1 MADAITIL
9 VVFLALLIIATL
21 LSVPIAFVLGLIAV
35 VLIDLYLP
43 NLDLSFVM
51 ARRVITGMQIYTL
64 LAIPFFMLAGEIMS
78 RSGIVEDIIEFAKY
92 FVGSIR
98 GGLAHATVVA
108 NILMAGLSGS
118 AVGDAAAIG
127 SLTIPAMEKA
137 GYGKKFGTAIATS
150 AALIGPVIPPS
161 IPMIILGIVAQI
173 SIVDLFIG
181 GIVPGILMGLSLMG
195 YVYFISK
202 KRNYPAAGRPPAFLP
217 VLRKTIWAILL
228 PIIIVG
234 GIRFGVFTPTEG
246 GAIAAV
252 YAAVIAKLVYKMEWK
267 EYKEALV
274 GAAESTGVVLLVCGM
289 AMVLT
294 WVLTVLQV
302 PQFIVQLF
310 QSITTNKYVFLFIV
324 NVFLF
329 IMGMIIDLTPN
340 IYLLAPLLF
349 PVAKA
354 YGIDPIHF
362 GVVMSV
368 NLTVGLLTP
377 PVGTVLLLGSA
388 LSKVKLE
395 DLVKELI
402 PIYVLYFIILLVI
415 TYIPEIVLI
424 PVHALGGVK

>member
-1 MADAITIL
+1 MVEATTVL
-9 VVFLALLIIATL
+9 LVFLGLLIIATL
-21 LSVPIAFVLGLIAV
+21 LSVPIAFVLGLIAI

-51 ARRVITGMQIYTL
+51 ARRMITGMQIYTL

-78 RSGIVEDIIEFAKY
+78 RSGIVEDIVEFAKY
-92 FVGSIR
+92 FVGHIR
-98 GGLAHATVVA
+98 GGLAHTTVLA

-118 AVGDAAAIG
+118 AVADAAAIG

-137 GYGKKFGTAIATS
+137 GYGKTFGTAIATS

-181 GIVPGILMGLSLMG
+181 GVIPGILMGLGLMG
-195 YVYFISK
+195 YVYYIAK
-202 KRNYPAAGRPPAFLP
+202 KRGYPTSERPSKFLP
-217 VLRKTIWAILL
+217 LLRKTIWAILL

-252 YAAVIAKLVYKMEWK
+252 YAMVIAKLVYKMNWEQFK
-267 EYKEALV
+267 ESLV
-274 GAAESTGVVLLVCGM
+274 GAAENTGVVLLVCGM
-289 AMVLT
+289 AMTLT
-294 WVLTVLQV
+294 WALTVLQL
-302 PQFIVQLF
+302 PQLLINMF

-329 IMGMIIDLTPN
+329 IMGMIVDLTPN

-354 YGIDPIHF
+354 YGVDPVHF

-368 NLTVGLLTP
+368 NLTIGLLTP

-388 LSKVKLE
+388 MSKVKLE

-402 PIYVLYFIILLVI
+402 PIYGIYFLILLII
-415 TYIPEIVLI
+415 TYVPEVVLI
-424 PVHALGGVK
+424 PVHALGG

>member
-1 MADAITIL
+1 MPEAMT
-9 VVFLALLIIATL
+9 VLLIFLGVLLMATL
-21 LSVPIAFVLGLIAV
+21 LSVPIAFVLGLIAI

-51 ARRVITGMQIYTL
+51 ARRMITGMQIYTL

-92 FVGSIR
+92 FVGSIK

-118 AVGDAAAIG
+118 AVADAAAIG

-137 GYGKKFGTAIATS
+137 GYGKRFGTAIATA

-173 SIVDLFIG
+173 SILDLFIG
-181 GIVPGILMGLSLMG
+181 GIIPGLLMGLGLMT

-202 KRNYPAAGRPPAFLP
+202 KRGYPAAGRPPAFLP
-217 VLRKTIWAILL
+217 VLKKTIWAILL

-294 WVLTVLQV
+294 WALTVLQI
-302 PQFIVQLF
+302 PQLIIGMF
-310 QSITTNKYVFLFIV
+310 QSFTTNKYVFLFII

-329 IMGMIIDLTPN
+329 IMGMIVDLTPN

-354 YGIDPIHF
+354 YGINPVHF

-388 LSKVKLE
+388 MSKIKLE
-395 DLVKELI
+395 ELVKELI
-402 PIYVLYFIILLVI
+402 PIYVIYFGILLVI
-415 TYIPEIVLI
+415 TYIPELIMI
-424 PVHALGGVK
+424 PVRALGG